1 MDTTLLA
8 KFFHFTLIIS
18 TTVFMAACGEKITS
32 TAPES
37 SEEYLPEAPPGK
49 EWKLVWSDEFNGDSL
64 DWSIWE
70 TPVGPRRDGY
80 WVKEDSY
87 LDGNGNLIIRTKK
100 DGDRYT
106 SGAIRT
112 LGKFEQKFGYWV
124 ARCRFPTQEGH
135 WPAFWLFCHPET
147 DTPGYYG
154 GYGPE
159 IDIMEYAWPGEDR
172 VQHALHW
179 DDYGKNRSSAVKKF
193 IMPGLSKEFHT
204 FGLYWKPYEF
214 IFNVDGKETWRIKEE
229 GFSQVPAYVKLTE
242 EIGKWAGDIKNA
254 ELPDYFYVDYVRVYD
269 MVDKKE

>member
-1 MDTTLLA
+1 MKKGVFSNL
-8 KFFHFTLIIS
+8 FFI
-18 TTVFMAACGEKITS
+18 VFILFLGLGSVNCEEKINR
-32 TAPES
+32 AEQNGRADFLPPVPPE
-37 SEEYLPEAPPGK
+37 K
-49 EWKLVWSDEFNGDSL
+49 EWKLIWSDEFNGTIL
-64 DWSIWE
+64 NENIWE
-70 TPVGPRRDGY
+70 TPVGKRRDGY

-112 LGKFEQKFGYWV
+112 LGKFEQKYGYWV
-124 ARCRFPTQEGH
+124 ARCKFPTQEGH

-172 VQHALHW
+172 IQHALHW
-179 DDYGKNRSSAVKKF
+179 DDYGKNRRSAVKEF
-193 IMPGLSKEFHT
+193 IMPGLSKGFHT
-204 FGLYWKPYEF
+204 FGLYWKPDEF

-229 GFSQVPAYVKLTE
+229 GFSQVPAYVKVTE
-242 EIGKWAGDIKNA
+242 EIGTWAGDIKNA
-254 ELPDYFYVDYVRVYD
+254 ELPDYFYVDYVRVYQ
-269 MVDKKE
+269 MADKNK